1 MQIIFL
7 TLELFLPFF
16 WNFLRFIQFFMESNP
31 IFPGNGALYNPSF
44 PFPSKFPLFSKKK
57 LFTNN
62 NCLSSTRR
70 LAAQKSAVVHL
81 QRLYPGQKTERVF
94 MNWTWWV
101 LAGLPFPH
109 LVRVM
114 DCFFHE
120 GIKVFY
126 RISLA
131 ILILYQK
138 HVPNTT
144 SNATFGIAN
153 EVMASSS
160 ASSTTTTTV
169 TSKTNDV
176 VKPNNLKLSK
186 ALDDKNNDIEM
197 ALPNFCRKLPVT
209 PGKLLR
215 TAFNIRALR

>member
-1 MQIIFL
+1 
-7 TLELFLPFF
+7 
-16 WNFLRFIQFFMESNP
+16 
-31 IFPGNGALYNPSF
+31 
-44 PFPSKFPLFSKKK
+44 
-57 LFTNN
+57 
-62 NCLSSTRR
+62 
-70 LAAQKSAVVHL
+70 
-81 QRLYPGQKTERVF
+81 
-94 MNWTWWV
+94 MNWTWWI

-138 HVPNTT
+138 HVPSTSTSITSNDATT
-144 SNATFGIAN
+144 S
-153 EVMASSS
+153 ASSS
-160 ASSTTTTTV
+160 ST
-169 TSKTNDV
+169 TSKTDIKANN
-176 VKPNNLKLSK
+176 VKQVANLKNN
-186 ALDDKNNDIEM
+186 DDKNSEIENV
-197 ALPNFCRKLPVT
+197 LPNFCRNIPVS

>member
-1 MQIIFL
+1 
-7 TLELFLPFF
+7 
-16 WNFLRFIQFFMESNP
+16 
-31 IFPGNGALYNPSF
+31 
-44 PFPSKFPLFSKKK
+44 
-57 LFTNN
+57 
-62 NCLSSTRR
+62 
-70 LAAQKSAVVHL
+70 
-81 QRLYPGQKTERVF
+81 

-144 SNATFGIAN
+144 SNATFGITN

-160 ASSTTTTTV
+160 ASSTTTTV
-169 TSKTNDV
+169 ANDIA
-176 VKPNNLKLSK
+176 KPNNLKLSK
-186 ALDDKNNDIEM
+186 ALDDKSNDIEM

-215 TAFNIRALR
+215 TAFNIRALRYTPQIPFNLPAFLKSNLIKKIIEIFFRLWFNKQLNVYFEGVHQD

>member
-1 MQIIFL
+1 
-7 TLELFLPFF
+7 
-16 WNFLRFIQFFMESNP
+16 
-31 IFPGNGALYNPSF
+31 
-44 PFPSKFPLFSKKK
+44 
-57 LFTNN
+57 
-62 NCLSSTRR
+62 
-70 LAAQKSAVVHL
+70 
-81 QRLYPGQKTERVF
+81 

-138 HVPNTT
+138 HVPN
-144 SNATFGIAN
+144 
-153 EVMASSS
+153 SSS
-160 ASSTTTTTV
+160 ATASVTDGDGIGGGGGATTAATSSSSSSTTTTIA
-169 TSKTNDV
+169 KANDNL
-176 VKPNNLKLSK
+176 KLNNLKIGANWKS
-186 ALDDKNNDIEM
+186 DDKPNDIEM
-197 ALPNFCRKLPVT
+197 ALPMFCRKLPVS

>member
-1 MQIIFL
+1 
-7 TLELFLPFF
+7 
-16 WNFLRFIQFFMESNP
+16 
-31 IFPGNGALYNPSF
+31 
-44 PFPSKFPLFSKKK
+44 
-57 LFTNN
+57 
-62 NCLSSTRR
+62 
-70 LAAQKSAVVHL
+70 
-81 QRLYPGQKTERVF
+81 

-138 HVPNTT
+138 HVPN
-144 SNATFGIAN
+144 
-153 EVMASSS
+153 SSS
-160 ASSTTTTTV
+160 AAAAVSAVNDGATTAATSSSSSSTTTTITK
-169 TSKTNDV
+169 SND
-176 VKPNNLKLSK
+176 NNLKLNNLKIGANWK
-186 ALDDKNNDIEM
+186 ASDEKSNDIEM
-197 ALPNFCRKLPVT
+197 ALPMFCRKLPVS

-215 TAFNIRALR
+215 TAFNIRALRYVFLYYTSLSESIDFMNDKQN